1 MRNDKLKRFFILV
14 LLLVLTSSLPAR
26 AQNGD
31 KKGEVQIARVP
42 KEKIPPAPPL
52 TPEQALKS
60 FKLPPGFHIELVASE
75 PMIESPVAMAFD
87 PNGRLWVVEMRGY
100 MRTPD
105 AAGEREPT
113 GRVSILEDTDGD
125 GRMDKHT
132 VFLDGLV
139 MPRAIAFV
147 GDGVLIGEPPH
158 LWHCRD
164 QDADGKC
171 DEKIEVASDYGS
183 PLNVEHTAN
192 GLVRNID
199 NWTYNLYHTHRYR
212 YANGKWER
220 RAAPN
225 NVQWGLAQD
234 DFGRLFYTS
243 NSDWLRGD
251 LVPQQ
256 YATRPGLKV
265 PGLSVRIIND
275 QTVWPARVNPGV
287 NRGYQPKTL
296 RDDGTLATCTA
307 ACGTSIYRGDLF
319 PPEFSGNA
327 FIGEPSGNLVRRAVL
342 TEKDGVVTGRNAH
355 EQTEFL
361 TSQDERFRPIN
372 TYTGP
377 DGALYI
383 VDLYHGILQHRIYLT
398 SYLRQQSLDRGL
410 EKPVNMGRIYRVVP
424 DEKKPGP
431 KPQLTKAAGTELV
444 QQLANPNGW
453 WRDTAQRL
461 LVERGD
467 AGVVPALQK
476 LAATGGTPLAR
487 LHALWT
493 LEGMGKLNAATVTAA
508 VDDAHPKVRVAAV
521 RLSESFLRVITPDA
535 AALRGKVL
543 ALAKDAPAEVQAQLA
558 FTLGVIA
565 QDDAGRAALAALKTS
580 PAKLVAD
587 AAAFTVASHEPVK
600 ISTPAVA
607 AVPLTA
613 AEQKRFDAGRSVFEA
628 TCVACHQPH
637 GLGQDG
643 LAPPLAGSEW
653 VSGSEQRLVRIVLQ
667 GVRGPITVKKQTYE
681 LDMPSLG
688 VLDDEQIAG
697 VLTYVR
703 REWGH
708 GFTPVDAA
716 TVKKIREATAKRE
729 DAWSQPELLK
739 IP

>member
-1 MRNDKLKRFFILV
+1 MHNDFLKRFSILV
-14 LLLVLTSSLPAR
+14 LLLALTGLPSAR
-26 AQNGD
+26 GQNGD
-31 KKGEVQIARVP
+31 KKGEVQLPRVP

-52 TPEQALKS
+52 TPEQALKT
-60 FKLPPGFHIELVASE
+60 FKLPPGFHIEVVASE

-113 GRVSILEDTDGD
+113 GRVSILEDTDDD
-125 GRMDKHT
+125 GRMDKST

-164 QDADGKC
+164 KDGDGKC
-171 DEKIEVASDYGS
+171 DEKIEIFSDYGS
-183 PLNVEHTAN
+183 PANVEHTAN
-192 GLVRNID
+192 GLVRNLD
-199 NWTYNLYHTHRYR
+199 NWTYNLYHTQRYR

-220 RAAPN
+220 RSAPN
-225 NVQWGLAQD
+225 NVQWGLTQD

-256 YATRPGLKV
+256 YFTRPGQKI
-265 PGLSVRIIND
+265 PGLSVQIIRD
-275 QTVWPARVNPGV
+275 QSVWPARVNPGV

-319 PPEFSGNA
+319 PAEFSGNA

-342 TEKDGVVTGRNAH
+342 TEKDGLVTGRNAY
-355 EQTEFL
+355 EQSEFL

-424 DEKKPGP
+424 VGKKPGP

-444 QQLANPNGW
+444 SQLAHPNGW

-461 LVERGD
+461 LVERADVGM
-467 AGVVPALQK
+467 VPALQK
-476 LAATGGTPLAR
+476 LVATGGTPQTR

-493 LEGMGKLNAATVTAA
+493 LDGLGKSGAATVAA
-508 VDDAHPKVRVAAV
+508 ALDDAHPKVRAAAV
-521 RLSESFLRVITPDA
+521 RLSETFLRVISPETA
-535 AALRGKVL
+535 TLRAKVL
-543 ALAKDAPAEVQAQLA
+543 ALAKDGAAEVEAQLA
-558 FTLGVIA
+558 FTLGAIA
-565 QDDAGRAALAALKTS
+565 QDETGKAALLTLKNS
-580 PAKLVAD
+580 PKKLVTD
-587 AAAFTVASHEPVK
+587 AAGFTIASREPV
-600 ISTPAVA
+600 IAATPAGP
-607 AVPLTA
+607 PLTA
-613 AEQKRFDAGRSVFEA
+613 AEQKRFDAGKAVYEA

-643 LAPPLAGSEW
+643 LAPPLLGSEW
-653 VSGSEQRLVRIVLQ
+653 VAGSEQRLVRIVLH
-667 GVRGPITVKKQTYE
+667 GVRGPIMVKKQTYE
-681 LDMPSLG
+681 LDMPALG
-688 VLDDEQIAG
+688 VLDDGQIADI
-697 VLTYVR
+697 LTYVR

-708 GFTPVDAA
+708 GFTPVEAA
-716 TVKKIREATAKRE
+716 TVKKIRQETSKRE